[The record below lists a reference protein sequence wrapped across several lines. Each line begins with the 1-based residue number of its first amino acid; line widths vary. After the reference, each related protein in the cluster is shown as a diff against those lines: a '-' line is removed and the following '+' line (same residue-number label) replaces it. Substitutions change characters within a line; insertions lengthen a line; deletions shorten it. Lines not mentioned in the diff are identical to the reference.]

1 MTQPTLLEAIA
12 EVSQWMYWTKD
23 DAPDLDIS
31 DKEGYFDELIELMPN
46 INSVIQAAR
55 AYEAIQSQV
64 DVRQLEIALK
74 NAVKPNYS
82 EECGE
87 WVLFCGGKESSEAIL
102 QAARLIAGRM

>member
-1 MTQPTLLEAIA
+1 MTQPILKEAIA
-12 EVSQWMYWTKD
+12 WM
-23 DAPDLDIS
+23 
-31 DKEGYFDELIELMPN
+31 ELINGPKDARLPDRSK
-46 INSVIQAAR
+46 IDVILEAAR

-64 DVRQLEIALK
+64 DMRQLEIALK

-102 QAARLIAGRM
+102 QAAKLIAGQHDNP